1 MNKEIEYWKWKNTII
16 DFKNISDEKIDYD
29 NYHTKKDW
37 VFYYLGCPDEEIHEW
52 YNGGFSSEYNTALRY
67 AKELG
72 LVEDYRNYEEEAWQ
86 LQNNWNELK
95 DYLKE
100 KMSVYEQQEA
110 SNFYVVLNKM
120 QEIESRK

>member
-1 MNKEIEYWKWKNTII
+1 MSKKIEYWKWKNTII

-72 LVEDYRNYEEEAWQ
+72 LVEDYRDYEEEIY
-86 LQNNWNELK
+86 ELK
-95 DYLKE
+95 RRLEEAIDFIKNKNSSIVYSKENLLKILE
-100 KMSVYEQQEA
+100 GNENE
-110 SNFYVVLNKM
+110 
-120 QEIESRK
+120 